1 MLMIPK
7 VCFFPSADGFRA
19 GRRVSALV
27 VGAPSGRGVSGKH
40 PCLHCSLL
48 PVFLAWNTVFKISPG
63 FARHPAAG
71 RRIPAKKKGRFPAS
85 KPSVPSALAR
95 SRRGFASC
103 WGPSRGSVSPRPL
116 SQISPQPPSLPAPQ
130 RGSLCGYPALR
141 LSGLFTALSS
151 AALKSQASSS
161 CK

>member
-1 MLMIPK
+1 M
-7 VCFFPSADGFRA
+7 GFVPGEESRRWWSGLHRA
-19 GRRVSALV
+19 G
-27 VGAPSGRGVSGKH
+27 GCRGSTLACTAV
-40 PCLHCSLL
+40 CSLCSS
-48 PVFLAWNTVFKISPG
+48 PERRNTVSKISPG
-63 FARHPAAG
+63 FAQHPAAG
-71 RRIPAKKKGRFPAS
+71 RRILAKKTGRFPAS
-85 KPSVPSALAR
+85 EPSVPSALAR
-95 SRRGFASC
+95 SRWGFASC

-116 SQISPQPPSLPAPQ
+116 PQISPQPPSLPAPQ